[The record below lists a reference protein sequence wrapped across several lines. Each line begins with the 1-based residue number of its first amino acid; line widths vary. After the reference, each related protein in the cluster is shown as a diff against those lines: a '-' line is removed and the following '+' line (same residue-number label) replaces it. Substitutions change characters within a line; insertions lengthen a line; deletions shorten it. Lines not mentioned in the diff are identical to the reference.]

1 MEPSVYV
8 IALLTICVYVV
19 CSSSV
24 TVDPNMCG
32 VGVCCSNFVLEGDR
46 CIACGPGRVGGNCS
60 EHCLDGFYGQNC
72 KMVCPL
78 ECNKTCDKV
87 NGLCLGYSSD
97 NNTIGYIKG
106 DTAENDLKE
115 KLADFLGENIWIII
129 GVSSVFVSFSCIG
142 TLLFGKKC
150 KSQTETVT
158 RTFYISDQNSQQLN
172 GLRYERDGVF
182 SNNSSTLQPPPRIQE
197 NNTSMGDNASA
208 QPECEYSKSKKRYSL
223 VRKIT
228 ISREMTSHSE
238 YSDDNDDL
246 DDSDEFDDSFDVC
259 KKVQISD
266 LPKKDSFKTFQ
277 TEDIKSKETYGKV
290 WL

>member
-46 CIACGPGRVGGNCS
+46 CIV
-60 EHCLDGFYGQNC
+60 
-72 KMVCPL
+72 
-78 ECNKTCDKV
+78 
-87 NGLCLGYSSD
+87 
-97 NNTIGYIKG
+97 
-106 DTAENDLKE
+106 
-115 KLADFLGENIWIII
+115 
-129 GVSSVFVSFSCIG
+129 
-142 TLLFGKKC
+142 
-150 KSQTETVT
+150 
-158 RTFYISDQNSQQLN
+158 YISDQNSQQLN